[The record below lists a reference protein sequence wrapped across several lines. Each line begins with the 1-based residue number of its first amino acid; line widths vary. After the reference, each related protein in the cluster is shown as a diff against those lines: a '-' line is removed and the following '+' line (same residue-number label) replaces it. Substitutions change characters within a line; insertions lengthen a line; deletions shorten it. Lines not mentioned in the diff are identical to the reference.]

1 MATVNPFDLLG
12 DDEGDDPAQL
22 LAKAAAAA
30 LKNEAKKP
38 APAPAA
44 PGKPAAKLPTKP
56 APPQQAVQES
66 RGGSR
71 GGFRG
76 SGRGGRGGYGQ
87 NREFGSED
95 TNGYRGGGYGARAGG
110 EEGAQDRERGPRP
123 PYQVGGRRGGYQ
135 GEFGDDSERPPR
147 RNYERHSGTGRGYEM
162 KREGAGRGNWG
173 TTSDELLA
181 QETEAL
187 KLDEKAPVPEKQGA
201 QEDAP
206 QAEENKVSKDATANV
221 EKEKE
226 EEEEDKE
233 MTLDEFEKVMEE
245 KRKALLA
252 LKTSE
257 ERKVEIDKDL
267 QAMQLLSTKKG
278 NDEVFIKL
286 GADKEALKKKENAE
300 REERAKKSVSINEF
314 LKPAEGERYYGGR
327 GRGGRGRGDRGGFRG
342 GYGGGGYQGPPAAP
356 EIQDQNQFPTLGG
369 K

>member
-1 MATVNPFDLLG
+1 MATLNPFELLG
-12 DDEGDDPAQL
+12 DDEGEDPAQL

-30 LKNEAKKP
+30 LKTEAKK
-38 APAPAA
+38 AAPAA
-44 PGKPAAKLPTKP
+44 AAGKPAAKLPTKP
-56 APPQQAVQES
+56 APPAQAVQES

-71 GGFRG
+71 GGFIQGERG

-95 TNGYRGGGYGARAGG
+95 TNGYRGGYGARTGG
-110 EEGAQDRERGPRP
+110 EEGGDRGPRP
-123 PYQVGGRRGGYQ
+123 PYQGGRRGGYRE

-173 TTSDELLA
+173 TTSDEFLA

-201 QEDAP
+201 PEDAP

-221 EKEKE
+221 EEDK
-226 EEEEDKE
+226 EEEDKE
-233 MTLDEFEKVMEE
+233 MTLDEFEKVLEE

-252 LKTSE
+252 LKSE

-267 QAMQLLSTKKG
+267 QAMQLLSTKKA

-286 GADKEALKKKENAE
+286 GADKDALKKKENAE
-300 REERAKKSVSINEF
+300 RDERAKKSVSINEF

-342 GYGGGGYQGPPAAP
+342 GFGGGYHSPPAAP
-356 EIQDQNQFPTLGG
+356 AIQDQNQFPTLGG